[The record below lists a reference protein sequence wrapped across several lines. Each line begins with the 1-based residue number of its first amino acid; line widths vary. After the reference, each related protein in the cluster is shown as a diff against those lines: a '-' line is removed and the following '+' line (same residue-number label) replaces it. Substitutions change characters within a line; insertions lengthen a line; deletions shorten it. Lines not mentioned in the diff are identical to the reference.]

1 MTPLLLLAALLQAP
15 PAAGGAKTV
24 EGVTV
29 NAPRPQAQVVST
41 YPAQGATTP
50 FGVLVLTVTFDQP
63 MDPAGADRALGGPEA
78 PRCLPTWRLLN
89 DARTYVLLCSTEA
102 GKTYRLR
109 FGAEPARALQSA
121 QHRPAAPYELA
132 FTTTD
137 RTDAS
142 LDDALRSAGRKPEEG
157 PVMDWRVAAP
167 AADR

>member
-1 MTPLLLLAALLQAP
+1 MTPLLLAAALLQSP
-15 PAAGGAKTV
+15 PTTV

-29 NAPRPQAQVVST
+29 TGTAPRPQAQVAST
-41 YPAQGATTP
+41 YPAQGAVAP

-63 MDPAGADRALGGPEA
+63 MDPAGADRALGGADA

-102 GKTYRLR
+102 GRSYRLR

-132 FTTTD
+132 FTTAPD
-137 RTDAS
+137 RTDS
-142 LDDALRSAGRKPEEG
+142 NLDDALRSAGRKPEEG
-157 PVMDWRVAAP
+157 PVMDWRAP
-167 AADR
+167 AGPGS